1 MLTVDFDRIGVRDGA
16 RVLDM
21 GCGGGRHA
29 FEAWR
34 RGATVVALDYSE
46 AELKEVRSILGAMVE
61 ADEAPY
67 GEAGGAVNGDALRL
81 PFADATFDCIIAS
94 EVLEHLWADTVA
106 IGELVRVLRPGGRIA
121 VTVPTRWPERVCW
134 ALDHRYHDTPG
145 GHVRIY
151 RQPGLEAKLEAAGL
165 WLRGSH
171 HAHAL
176 HSPYWW
182 LKCATGVDRV
192 DPPWT
197 VRRYHDFLAW
207 QITNRPRW
215 VETLDRVLNPVLG
228 KSLVVYGEKLTSAPQ
243 GGGGYRVASSLDT
256 QETEPAESTSRSVPA
271 AERVRHEDGVET

>member
-1 MLTVDFDRIGVRDGA
+1 MLTVDFDRVGVTDGT
-16 RVLDM
+16 RLLDM

-46 AELKEVRSILGAMVE
+46 GELKDVRGVLGAML
-61 ADEAPY
+61 AA
-67 GEAGGAVNGDALRL
+67 GEVTNDGIGIGGAVNGDALRL
-81 PFADATFDCIIAS
+81 PFPDAAFDVVIAS
-94 EVLEHLWADTVA
+94 EVLEHLWDDERA
-106 IGELVRVLRPGGRIA
+106 IGELVRVLKPGARMA

-151 RQPGLEAKLEAAGL
+151 RQHELEAKLERAGC

-182 LKCATGVDRV
+182 LKCATGIDQS
-192 DPPWT
+192 DPHPA
-197 VRRYHDFLAW
+197 VRRYHDFLTW
-207 QITNRPRW
+207 QITEQPAW
-215 VETLDRVLNPVLG
+215 VNTLDRVLNPVIG
-228 KSLVVYGEKLTSAPQ
+228 KSLVVYVQKVT
-243 GGGGYRVASSLDT
+243 D
-256 QETEPAESTSRSVPA
+256 
-271 AERVRHEDGVET
+271 